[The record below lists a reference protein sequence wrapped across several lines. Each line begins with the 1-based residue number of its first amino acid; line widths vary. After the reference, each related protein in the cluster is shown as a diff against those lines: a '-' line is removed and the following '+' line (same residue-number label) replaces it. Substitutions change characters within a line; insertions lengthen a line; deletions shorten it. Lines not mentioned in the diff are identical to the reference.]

1 MVIPPLEGGGE
12 GCCVTGA
19 ATTFRLT
26 DSHTLIFLSLSLY
39 LFLLSLSISHILSCR
54 VSLRQH
60 RGIGREKNIEIFLQS
75 LTQAIAG
82 GVKKNRFFSCI
93 L

>member
-26 DSHTLIFLSLSLY
+26 DSHTLIFLSLSLS
-39 LFLLSLSISHILSCR
+39 LSSLSLYLTHP
-54 VSLRQH
+54 V
-60 RGIGREKNIEIFLQS
+60 LQS
-75 LTQAIAG
+75 VTTSAQG
-82 GVKKNRFFSCI
+82 HRQRKKI
-93 L
+93 